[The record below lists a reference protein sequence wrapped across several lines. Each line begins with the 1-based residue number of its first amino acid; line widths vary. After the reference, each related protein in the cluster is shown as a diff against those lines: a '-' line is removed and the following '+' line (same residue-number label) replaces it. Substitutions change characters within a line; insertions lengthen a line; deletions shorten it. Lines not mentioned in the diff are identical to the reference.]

1 MASAIN
7 KKFYNTNI
15 IDSSI
20 KVFSLSDIHGNIQSL
35 IISLQDYAKVIRK
48 KKKISFLKKAIN
60 KADDLILNLTP
71 KKADDLILNLTPK
84 KADEDIETMLKKDLN
99 DLINN
104 YTDDLNYEWCGGNTH
119 VVICGDMIDSYKLCL
134 KEDSLACSYYPQ
146 IELKILMFINALN
159 IQASKFGGK
168 IVKLFGNHELMNI
181 ISEPNNIYNTSPYYR
196 GTSRTDI
203 FRVGNYGFELLV
215 EGGCCIFVK
224 INNTIFVHGYL
235 IESYDIYDDLNQFI
249 NNPDE
254 RTQEKWNQKFNI
266 YIRKDISSLFNENQC
281 IDTEASY
288 RINIDASQTKFD
300 LDSERTT
307 RLLTLLK
314 DAPQGKV
321 GNNTSQISCCDNLIE
336 SFKEEE
342 KVIIDDVI
350 DNCPQH
356 SEIREDD
363 IMDVF
368 GHDYVIINY

>member
-1 MASAIN
+1 MASAID

-20 KVFSLSDIHGNIQSL
+20 KVFSLSDIHGDIQNL
-35 IISLQDYAKVIRK
+35 IISLQDCAKVIRK

-60 KADDLILNLTP
+60 KADDLILSLTS
-71 KKADDLILNLTPK
+71 KKADDLILSLTPK
-84 KADEDIETMLKKDLN
+84 KADEDMETMLKKDLN
-99 DLINN
+99 SINN

-134 KEDSLACSYYPQ
+134 KEDDLPCSYYPQ

-168 IVKLFGNHELMNI
+168 IVKLFGNYELMNI
-181 ISEPNNIYNTSPYYR
+181 ISEPNNVYNIKYTSPYYR

-224 INNTIFVHGYL
+224 INNTIFVHEYL

-281 IDTEASY
+281 VDIEASSI
-288 RINIDASQTKFD
+288 INNKNIGASQ
-300 LDSERTT
+300 
-307 RLLTLLK
+307 TLLK
-314 DAPQGKV
+314 DVPQGKAD
-321 GNNTSQISCCDNLIE
+321 NNIPQISE

-342 KVIIDDVI
+342 KVI
-350 DNCPQH
+350 
-356 SEIREDD
+356 SEIIEDD

>member
-1 MASAIN
+1 MASAID
-7 KKFYNTNI
+7 KQFYNTNI

-20 KVFSLSDIHGNIQSL
+20 KVFSLSDIHGDIQNL
-35 IISLQDYAKVIRK
+35 IISLQDCAKVIRK

-60 KADDLILNLTP
+60 KADDLILSLTS
-71 KKADDLILNLTPK
+71 KKADDLILSLTPK
-84 KADEDIETMLKKDLN
+84 KADEDMETMLKKDLN
-99 DLINN
+99 NIINN

-119 VVICGDMIDSYKLCL
+119 VVICGDMINSYKLCL
-134 KEDSLACSYYPQ
+134 KEYDLPCSYYPQ

-181 ISEPNNIYNTSPYYR
+181 ISEPNNVYNIKYTSPYYR

-203 FRVGNYGFELLV
+203 FRVGNHGFELLV

-224 INNTIFVHGYL
+224 INNTIFVHEYL

-266 YIRKDISSLFNENQC
+266 YIREDISSLFNENQC
-281 IDTEASY
+281 IDIEASSI
-288 RINIDASQTKFD
+288 INNKNIGASQTKFD
-300 LDSERTT
+300 LGSERTT

-314 DAPQGKV
+314 GAPQ
-321 GNNTSQISCCDNLIE
+321 ISE

-342 KVIIDDVI
+342 KVI
-350 DNCPQH
+350 

-368 GHDYVIINY
+368 EHDYVIINY